1 MAANFDW
8 TTKDTVFAVA
18 TGAAIVTAAVGIGV
32 AVSAKK
38 EVRQVAAD
46 VADLSAWQAAC
57 IQTGDITVPAAT
69 GNRRGFRCGG

>member
-8 TTKDTVFAVA
+8 STKDTMLAIA
-18 TGAAIVTAAVGIGV
+18 TGAAIVTACVGVGV

-38 EVRQVAAD
+38 EVRQVATD

-57 IQTGDITVPAAT
+57 IQAGDITVPAT